1 MPEAENLDKR
11 VSGANQISDSSET
24 DANAQTHVSPD
35 HHGKDTRNI
44 TSKHKAPLIGSVVG
58 GVKIDDFIGSGG
70 MSQVYHGFSG
80 TMEVAIKVLLDHH
93 MDDERAIKRFEE
105 DGLATT
111 TLRHA
116 NIVET
121 LAAGREE
128 KIPYIV
134 YRYVKGATT
143 LTSAPLTMEENAS
156 VLLQMAHALKYA
168 HSIAAGK
175 PQIIHRD
182 VKPDNILVQKKP
194 LHAYLIDFGIGK
206 NMDKTH
212 KGVTQEKMFLG
223 TPFYMAPEQAAD
235 AKDVGPKADVYAW
248 ACTAYNAHSKIPPTE
263 KRTFVSDN
271 LSFEQRMERIGD
283 RLNDQMTHELWLNEA
298 IEEGLKE
305 RTSAFD
311 PAVEKDK
318 AHIEAIQK
326 RTGRASD
333 DYEELIHRVLCAK
346 NPTERP
352 NFSMIIP
359 RLDSLIEKNLVRARE
374 LTEAEKTQQA
384 EIITRLK
391 TSAETERVD
400 IKKMDEK
407 DKAGII
413 EKKFLLGRTLT
424 SLSDIL
430 PFNDESREE
439 LYQEAVKHLTDVYSE
454 ANIASR
460 AAVPSTKVGV
470 QDAEEYKSWAASG
483 LRVVQERK
491 KRRATRMSEHEYD
504 ALFTKAAEALKD
516 DRLAD
521 AAGFYKQIDQAL
533 MPSSSK
539 TKMNSMT
546 QTFEAK
552 ITEILLS
559 GEKLLENDVEAAVKQ
574 YNRAEHLSAVLPE
587 ASDGRKWVA
596 GFYLLTEFNKL
607 DRDYKNAETH
617 SDFYSMLKTAND
629 MSKLLE
635 NPLFTPEKKEVY
647 AGRVEKHLEV
657 LKTKKGH
664 IGVLDELI
672 KSTDELVDELAKEV
686 QEKTEAEVESSIRF
700 ISKERIDYY
709 KGSLEGITTTFFTLK
724 RENIGPKYDGLKKS
738 LDVLKDDL
746 QVEVWKRGVG
756 NGTRAESYD
765 CLNALINHYDAKE
778 NKSKEMFYLHLR
790 VGYDKKRL
798 DELKGNA

>member
-1 MPEAENLDKR
+1 MPEADDLVKR
-11 VSGANQISDSSET
+11 VSGANQIPASSNT
-24 DANAQTHVSPD
+24 DANAATHVSPD
-35 HHGKDTRNI
+35 PGKDTRNI
-44 TSKHKAPLIGSVVG
+44 TSKHKAPLVGSVVG

-70 MSQVYHGFSG
+70 MSQVYHGFLG

-93 MDDERAIKRFEE
+93 MDDERAIRRFEE
-105 DGLATT
+105 DGLITKA
-111 TLRHA
+111 LRHPH
-116 NIVET
+116 IVET

-128 KIPYIV
+128 RIPYIV

-143 LTSAPLTMEENAS
+143 LTAAPLTMEENAS
-156 VLLQMAHALKYA
+156 VLLQMAQALQYA
-168 HSIAAGK
+168 HSIADGK

-206 NMDKTH
+206 TVDKTH

-271 LSFEQRMERIGD
+271 LSFEQRMGLIGD

-318 AHIEAIQK
+318 AHIEAIRK
-326 RTGRASD
+326 RTGIASE
-333 DYEELIHRVLCAK
+333 DYQELIHRVLCAK

-359 RLDSLIEKNLVRARE
+359 RLEMLIEKHLVRARE
-374 LTEAEKTQQA
+374 LTEAEKAQQA
-384 EIITRLK
+384 EMITHLK
-391 TSAETERVD
+391 TLTDTQRTD
-400 IKKMDEK
+400 LKKMDEK
-407 DKAGII
+407 DEEGVIG
-413 EKKFLLGRTLT
+413 KKYLLGRTLA
-424 SLSDIL
+424 SLADIL

-439 LYQEAVKHLTDVYSE
+439 LYQESVEHLSKVYSK

-460 AAVPSTKVGV
+460 APVPSTKVGL

-491 KRRATRMSEHEYD
+491 KRRATRMSEQEYD
-504 ALFTKAAEALKD
+504 ALFTKAEEALKNEK
-516 DRLAD
+516 LED

-539 TKMNSMT
+539 TKMNSLT
-546 QTFEAK
+546 QTFEKK
-552 ITEILLS
+552 IEEILLS
-559 GEKLLENDVEAAVKQ
+559 GEKLLESDVEAAVKQ
-574 YNRAEHLSAVLPE
+574 YTRAVHLSAVLPE

-617 SDFYSMLKTAND
+617 GDFYSMLKTAND

-635 NPLFTPEKKEVY
+635 NPLFTPEKKDVY
-647 AGRVEKHLEV
+647 AGRVEKYLEV

-672 KSTDELVDELAKEV
+672 KSTDELVGELAEEV
-686 QEKTEAEVESSIRF
+686 QEKNDPAEENSIRS

-709 KGSLEGITTTFFTLK
+709 KGSIEGISETFVTLK

-738 LDVLKDDL
+738 LDILKDDL

-756 NGTRAESYD
+756 QGTRAESYQ
-765 CLNALINHYDAKE
+765 CLNALIEHYDKKE
-778 NKSKEMFYLHLR
+778 DKLKERFYLFIR
-790 VGYDKKRL
+790 MGYDKKRME
-798 DELKGNA
+798 ELQGNA